1 MSVALQGSLLDGID
15 EVGLRSL
22 DPAIRGSALAQS
34 AWHLGQVQWCWGTI
48 VGRGLTMEAEVAA
61 LERPPRPVGV
71 TSCGCTSRQPATI
84 CSRTCAVHLRTHQRG
99 AGPTSRRSGSSF
111 ADAHEAL
118 IHRLDAEL
126 TMGERTPMD
135 AGLSTDGVDEALGFI
150 GSGAPPWDHFL
161 PEPAKTIQVRTSDT
175 DRSCQL
181 SGTDDGRQHDE
192 PCLQVVASDCG
203 TSDAS
208 QPAAATISGTAADLD
223 CLLWDRPTMGQIQWA
238 GDPLVLDR
246 LKEII
251 AHAQD

>member
-1 MSVALQGSLLDGID
+1 VVL
-15 EVGLRSL
+15 
-22 DPAIRGSALAQS
+22 
-34 AWHLGQVQWCWGTI
+34 GTI

-61 LERPPRPVGV
+61 LERPPEPVGRDELWV
-71 TSCGCTSRQPATI
+71 HFEAASDDLQQNLRGTSPDTPAWTWSDQQTVGFILRRQ
-84 CSRTCAVHLRTHQRG
+84 
-99 AGPTSRRSGSSF
+99 
-111 ADAHEAL
+111 AHEAL

-175 DRSCQL
+175 DRSWLVTLGQL

-192 PCLQVVASDCG
+192 LCLQVVASGCG

-223 CLLWDRPTMGQIQWA
+223 CLLWHRPTMGQIEWA